1 MNVDRQV
8 KLILSDVSGYDV
20 ADIEDS
26 NTLSVDLELDSMDLL
41 NLGNELEA
49 QLGVEIPD
57 SSVNAGMTVR
67 ELVEAIGKLL

>member
-1 MNVDRQV
+1 MNVDQQV

-20 ADIEDS
+20 TDIEDS